1 LKLRD
6 ALALAPSFFWSRPA
20 SVMETVS
27 RPNKQDR
34 MQTAWVAHNSMAA
47 LRRGKRFVSAEFELL
62 GDLTV

>member
-47 LRRGKRFVSAEFELL
+47 LRRGRRFVSAEFELL
-62 GDLTV
+62 GD